1 MCTMC
6 NAVQL
11 TGLADGHHEGYRDIC
26 DFALMS
32 KARTG
37 DHNAFTELCRRHSSK
52 LTRRIR
58 RIVRDRSDAEDI
70 LQETLLSAYT
80 HLKSFEGR
88 SSVLTWLTKIA
99 INAALSSIRKTRHI
113 SVPIDDDMG
122 EETRTGQF
130 CTLRDHTPDPE
141 RQLIQSQKQKLLA
154 QAIHRLPPRLRS
166 VLELRVKHGHSG
178 KQIADKLG
186 ISESAVKSRLMRA
199 YLRLHTREG
208 ARVHFRRAAVQNYS
222 MSRG

>member
-11 TGLADGHHEGYRDIC
+11 AGLPDGHYAGYRDVC

-32 KARTG
+32 EARTG
-37 DHNAFTELCRRHSSK
+37 NHNAFEELCRRHSTK

-58 RIVRDRSDAEDI
+58 RIVRDRYDAEDI

-113 SVPIDDDMG
+113 AVPIDEMGDD
-122 EETRTGQF
+122 TRGQF

-141 RQLIQSQKQKLLA
+141 RQLIQSQKHKLLA

-166 VLELRVKHGHSG
+166 VLELRVKYGHSG

-199 YLRLHTREG
+199 YLRLHNRES
-208 ARVHFRRAAVQNYS
+208 ARFHGFRRAAVRNYS

>member
-6 NAVQL
+6 NAVQF
-11 TGLADGHHEGYRDIC
+11 TDLADGHYAEYRDIC
-26 DFALMS
+26 DVALMS
-32 KARTG
+32 EARTG
-37 DHNAFTELCRRHSSK
+37 DHNAFEELCRRHSSK
-52 LTRRIR
+52 LIRRIR
-58 RIVRDRSDAEDI
+58 RIVRDGSDAEDV
-70 LQETLLSAYT
+70 LQETLLSAFT

-99 INAALSSIRKTRHI
+99 INAALSSLRKTRHVAV
-113 SVPIDDDMG
+113 SIDETG
-122 EETRTGQF
+122 EDSRAGQF

-141 RQLIQSQKQKLLA
+141 RQLIQRQKQKLLA
-154 QAIHRLPPRLRS
+154 QAIHRLPTRLRS

-178 KQIADKLG
+178 KQIAEKLG

-208 ARVHFRRAAVQNYS
+208 ARIHRPRRALIRSYS